1 MKTRR
6 PKIRPSVAGLLVTAI
21 LTACAPA
28 DNPVLTLPPQSS
40 PAQPTETSQPP
51 GTPVPDWVTEFGDP
65 ILLAIHDRPPAFQ
78 DDFSQPDSEWV
89 SATGGEEP
97 FGTMAVADGALTMN
111 LESGQYPVN
120 TVLDMRFENFVLQ
133 VDVDLQQLNRDKGAE
148 IQWGGGYSFM
158 LTPPNGWVL
167 YYYGPPDPTLS
178 SGEAPADFSEP
189 VTITIISKATEIAV
203 YLNGIPLTY
212 YDDNERPSITY
223 PHIRIGL
230 WARPPNVESHSITY
244 DNLRTW
250 NLDPLFPPS
259 WVTEFS
265 DPILLAIQDRPPDF
279 QDDFSQDTNGWLT
292 RANAPQDLGNVAVAS
307 GGLMM
312 NPGPGIGG
320 QADHYSTSIRDFVV
334 QVDVDFPDPIEPSAA
349 RLEWLRYEVY
359 DSTLTQQGFDIQ
371 SDRSWRLWSCPLETP
386 EHPPECQEGLPS
398 DSVSVDL
405 SEPVSVTL
413 ISKGTEL
420 AVYLNGTPL
429 TYYNYLGQP
438 PASHV
443 RLTSWDDSED
453 PGHLGIVFD
462 DFKIWELQSVF
473 PPPAPDPA
481 LGIGSSW
488 ERPADGMVMMYVPEG
503 EFLMGSNVGET
514 VEQPAHAVYL
524 DAFWIDQTEVTNAMF
539 AKFLTEMGNQTAE
552 YLNYLVSD
560 HQGSAWYSPET
571 QVGQVK
577 PRVFLAQDGITWQ
590 PESGYAE
597 HPATRM
603 NWIGAQAYCAWAGG
617 RLPTEAEWEKAARGG
632 QEGRLYSWG
641 DEPPTCRLGA
651 SNGAWIGP
659 FCGQMN
665 IPPVGSYAPNGY
677 GLYDMTGSL
686 DEWTADW
693 ADWAPARDN
702 APYPSYYAN
711 SPYRNPLGPRNP
723 PSGNILAM
731 RSSNAP
737 SGALDWVR
745 IARRGSGNPDS
756 HKGGIRCVSSP

>member
-1 MKTRR
+1 ME
-6 PKIRPSVAGLLVTAI
+6 IANGEVIMNVEAGQAAQSAGLEL
-21 LTACAPA
+21 
-28 DNPVLTLPPQSS
+28 
-40 PAQPTETSQPP
+40 
-51 GTPVPDWVTEFGDP
+51 
-65 ILLAIHDRPPAFQ
+65 
-78 DDFSQPDSEWV
+78 
-89 SATGGEEP
+89 GGML
-97 FGTMAVADGALTMN
+97 FA
-111 LESGQYPVN
+111 
-120 TVLDMRFENFVLQ
+120 NFVLK
-133 VDVDLQQLNRDKGAE
+133 VDLDLRQLDSHKVAE
-148 IQWGGGYSFM
+148 IIWGSGYSFT
-158 LTPPNGWVL
+158 LGPLDGWQL
-167 YYYGPPDPTLS
+167 MYLGQPDPTLTF
-178 SGEAPADFSEP
+178 GAAPVDLSKP
-189 VTITIISKATEIAV
+189 VTITIISKGTEIAV
-203 YLNGIPLTY
+203 YLNSSPLTY
-212 YDDNERPSITY
+212 YNDAERPSTT
-223 PHIRIGL
+223 RTTIGL
-230 WARPPNVESHSITY
+230 WVPPSTAESASIAY
-244 DNLRTW
+244 DNLSIW
-250 NLDPLFPPS
+250 NL
-259 WVTEFS
+259 WVAEFS
-265 DPILLAIQDRPPDF
+265 EPILLAIQDRPPDF

-334 QVDVDFPDPIEPSAA
+334 QVDVDFLEPSEPSAA

-453 PGHLGIVFD
+453 PVHLGVVFD
-462 DFKIWELQSVF
+462 NFKIWELQSVF
-473 PPPAPDPA
+473 PPDPPDPT
-481 LGIGSSW
+481 LGVGSSW
-488 ERPADGMVMMYVPEG
+488 VRPVDGMVMMYVPEG
-503 EFLMGSNVGET
+503 EFLMGSNVGEP
-514 VEQPAHAVYL
+514 VEQPVHAVYL

-539 AKFLTEMGNQTAE
+539 AKFLTAMGNQTAE

-577 PRVFLAQDGITWQ
+577 PRVFLTPDGITWQ

-632 QEGRLYSWG
+632 LEGRLYSWG

-659 FCGQMN
+659 FCGRMD

-686 DEWTADW
+686 GEWTADW

-737 SGALDWVR
+737 SGDLDWVR
-745 IARRGSGNPDS
+745 IASRTSGNPDS
-756 HKGGIRCVSSP
+756 HKGGLRCVRSP